1 MEKHP
6 SKPTEAGKYNNQ
18 YENIQPF
25 TGNAILST
33 AVGELKKKKSFFSRP
48 YPCSIK
54 YGYEGNRPLGIDAF
68 FNQFYVKRT
77 SLPLYG
83 HDFGKIEVGLKW

>member
-25 TGNAILST
+25 TGNAILSA
-33 AVGELKKKKSFFSRP
+33 AVGELKKKKAFFP
-48 YPCSIK
+48 DPILA
-54 YGYEGNRPLGIDAF
+54 PLNMAMRGIDHLESMHF
-68 FNQFYVKRT
+68 SINSMSKEHL
-77 SLPLYG
+77 SLYMAMTLE
-83 HDFGKIEVGLKW
+83 K